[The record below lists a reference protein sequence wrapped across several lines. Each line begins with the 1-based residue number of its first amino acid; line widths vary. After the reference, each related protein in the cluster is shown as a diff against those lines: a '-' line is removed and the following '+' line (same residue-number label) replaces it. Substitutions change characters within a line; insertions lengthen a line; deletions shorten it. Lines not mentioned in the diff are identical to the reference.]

1 MGAILAKFRKGKTT
15 VEILEGI
22 DKDIDGLLRS
32 KRRNVELEKHYMGSL
47 LLYSVIGYL
56 IMALFFYFLYNA
68 TTWLQRVVQILPL
81 LLFPFL
87 IWLIRKALHW
97 YFVKR
102 IAKNDLAL
110 EELRNKKKTVLED
123 VKENE
128 SYKKAKEIL
137 EKFDPSAT
145 LPPLTPV
152 QTPALGRGQTPT
164 PALRQRPFS
173 ARGRGRGRGSPSM
186 TPMRPSARLGNQP
199 MLQSPQAAMIRSPG
213 TVRPILSQE
222 QTTFDKLVGYL
233 VGDGPG
239 SRYALIC
246 KHCYSH
252 NGMALQEEYEYLAF
266 RCAYCKTFN
275 PSKKV
280 RPNAPKLPET
290 PAVAFG
296 ARLDPER
303 RGSGSNASGSE
314 FSGSET
320 ESTSSHQ
327 NQTEEPTTTME
338 PSAEVQSTE
347 ETPVKETIEK
357 EEETIEDEA
366 GDHIDVTESTTET
379 PERNEA
385 PEVEQLR

>member
-1 MGAILAKFRKGKTT
+1 
-15 VEILEGI
+15 
-22 DKDIDGLLRS
+22 
-32 KRRNVELEKHYMGSL
+32 MGSL

-68 TTWLQRVVQILPL
+68 TTWQQRVIQIFPL

-102 IAKNDLAL
+102 IAQNDLAL
-110 EELRNKKKTVLED
+110 EELRNKKKSVLED

-137 EKFDPSAT
+137 EKFDPSVT
-145 LPPLTPV
+145 LPPLTSP
-152 QTPALGRGQTPT
+152 QTPAVGRGQAPT

-173 ARGRGRGRGSPSM
+173 ARGRGRGRGSPSV
-186 TPMRPSARLGNQP
+186 TPQRPSPHLGNQP
-199 MLQSPQAAMIRSPG
+199 MLQTPQAAMIRSPG

-233 VGDGPG
+233 VGDGPS

-290 PAVAFG
+290 PAIAFG
-296 ARLDPER
+296 AKLER

-314 FSGSET
+314 VSGSDT

-327 NQTEEPTTTME
+327 NQMEEPTSTME
-338 PSAEVQSTE
+338 PSAEVQNTE
-347 ETPVKETIEK
+347 ETPV
-357 EEETIEDEA
+357 EEAINKDE
-366 GDHIDVTESTTET
+366 GGRSDLPESTTDEAA
-379 PERNEA
+379 ESNEI
-385 PEVEQLR
+385 PVEQVEQLR